1 MIGPDTLPWWFNP
14 NSNTSSENDKRG
26 KLGYLSYDI
35 YLGLAILG
43 GFFGL
48 DHLYLRSPLTALAK
62 MWCNIIFF
70 GAWWFYDAVQAFF
83 NSDIIKVYG
92 LSIPGLGPR
101 GIGSGCLVH
110 DEEEWIPHKDHMSFF
125 VYGLV
130 LLFAGVVGVDS
141 YIVGDKQS
149 FVIRIICFISVFATP
164 IAMMWWAYKLF
175 MYLFQPTDV
184 INKYPGFFGKAGGD
198 LNNSFLTNI
207 IQKIFGFIPA
217 ILVEPLKILNGTIN
231 KVPGLITV
239 ALKST
244 TDVTDNLKDIVTK
257 VADTVKV
264 TADTVGKSIEGLK
277 DVRTLATRPNL
288 VQSALATGGMQSN
301 PMKGGGTESNVLSY
315 ILMGTIVIISVSGFI
330 STYRRSKKNEPND
343 QPPEPRISRE
353 FVKNSN

>member
-217 ILVEPLKILNGTIN
+217 ILVEPIKLLTGAIN
-231 KVPGLITV
+231 KFPDAAETVITS
-239 ALKST
+239 AEGIT
-244 TDVTDNLKDIVTK
+244 ANLKDVVTK

-264 TADTVGKSIEGLK
+264 TADTVGKSIDGLK
-277 DVRTLATRPNL
+277 DVGNIAKRPNL